1 MSFSSSKIWR
11 LSALSVA
18 STCVSEPSCFATSM
32 NDENINTL
40 GDFKRFFYK
49 NCWGAWASQKANNTF
64 ADKLPPKPWYRND
77 LLSTSIY
84 DQIQT
89 AIADCMTVNNE
100 FNLAVQK
107 RRQNPN
113 ATMIVEFSTNPNG
126 YNQNNWNAVVL
137 YNYLAESIWGFLAG
151 WKYGYQDQCIE
162 FVGNLITNHYS
173 KIPNINNYIG
183 TAVQVIKMYAKDLD
197 LYNYVARLS
206 AKTRDT
212 GLEPQ
217 YRSVGGRMCSHRNG
231 LFDMDTRNA
240 DFFVFDVLTTIDNRL
255 QRTPVNIKINGG
267 KVVEYRTPYGVYQ
280 SMTKSMQLSD
290 KKSATLPK
298 YKYQDLTQNKKPKQ
312 IHNLHNRHTCHLN
325 SLITALSMSDLFRQ
339 ALKKVA
345 DTPTKTVSLAS
356 EINVPLNLCKTIYEI
371 IDQGIDKGLLA
382 NNDTNGQKR
391 YQQYQS
397 KLESAFCYLDALME
411 IKQSINDMQVH
422 GEVFNGLISGKTV
435 SQFFYE
441 KVQSAKNDLAFKPGN
456 QNFQYLLPNLLSRI
470 SYELEQYGV
479 ENVLDGEYISFGKY
493 RELPELK
500 SESSDWGYNQ
510 GSFSPQKFLF
520 QNDRDLQS
528 IVTQALSIGEETTTG
543 HSVAI
548 GPDNKYQN
556 NLTIE
561 SIGNIRILP
570 NVLCVINNANNTPE
584 TGVFIRSNELTLK
597 DTVGTKKYRLL
608 SEVRLLPNHF
618 VANVRL
624 GNQFYTVDDTQED
637 GNIAK
642 EENPR
647 GNQPHMTVAVYERCG

>member
-1 MSFSSSKIWR
+1 
-11 LSALSVA
+11 
-18 STCVSEPSCFATSM
+18 M

-64 ADKLPPKPWYRND
+64 ADKLPHKPWYRND

-107 RRQNPN
+107 RQHNPN
-113 ATMIVEFSTNPNG
+113 ATTIVEFSTNPNG

-151 WKYGYQDQCIE
+151 WQYGYQDQCIE
-162 FVGNLITNHYS
+162 FVGNLITNHYN
-173 KIPNINNYIG
+173 KIPKINDYIN

-217 YRSVGGRMCSHRNG
+217 YRSVGGRMLSHVHG
-231 LFDMDTRNA
+231 SFDIGTQNA
-240 DFFVFDVLTTIDNRL
+240 DFFVFDVLTTIDNRPK
-255 QRTPVNIKINGG
+255 RTPVNIKINGG

-298 YKYQDLTQNKKPKQ
+298 YKYQDLTQNKKPGQ

-345 DTPTKTVSLAS
+345 DTPTKTVNLAS
-356 EINVPLNLCKTIYEI
+356 GIDVQLNLCKTIYEI
-371 IDQGIDKGLLA
+371 IDKGIDKGLLV

-397 KLESAFCYLDALME
+397 KLERAFCDLNALME
-411 IKQSINDMQVH
+411 IQHSINDMPALGQ
-422 GEVFNGLISGKTV
+422 VFNGYISGKTV
-435 SQFFYE
+435 KQLFKE
-441 KVQSAKNDLAFKPGN
+441 KVQAAKKDLAFKPGD

-479 ENVLDGEYISFGKY
+479 ENVLDSEHISFSKY

-500 SESSDWGYNQ
+500 SEFCDWGNNQ
-510 GSFSPQKFLF
+510 GSFSPPEFLF
-520 QNDRDLQS
+520 KNNSDLQS
-528 IVTQALSIGEETTTG
+528 IVTQALNMVQETVYGVQVQTGPTTFRDG
-543 HSVAI
+543 
-548 GPDNKYQN
+548 
-556 NLTIE
+556 LTLD

-584 TGVFIRSNELTLK
+584 TGVFIRSNELTLQ

-608 SEVRLLPNHF
+608 SEVRLLPGHF

-624 GNQFYTVDDTQED
+624 GNQFYIVDDTRED

-642 EENPR
+642 EEKQFLEDYSKIDWHNFPS
-647 GNQPHMTVAVYERCG
+647 GKQPHMTVAVYERCG